1 MELMPTDSFD
11 VLIAEDH
18 ELWREFIR
26 STLQQ
31 HSETLSLH
39 VVTDGPDAIRHASE
53 LQPGLIVLDVGLPTL
68 SGIEAARQIR
78 RLSPRSKILFVSQE
92 ASPALVREALG
103 IGHGYVAKMDAG
115 RELLTAVAA
124 ILRGDQFVG
133 DRFAKHDFARKERPA
148 TRQEHVV
155 YFYPDDDHLLNCLA
169 ELFRKA
175 LGAGDSI
182 IAVTTREHRL
192 SLMERLTTQ
201 GIDVSDAIEKGRITL
216 CDASEE
222 LSRFMDV
229 DGPNKKRLQFQF
241 EDMVR
246 KKAASSATQTNRVVL
261 FGEMVAVLWAQKNY
275 DAAIRLEQLWNELTQ
290 IHPFYLCCAYPAQ
303 EFAENSDGHRAAICA
318 EHSCEVSAF

>member
-1 MELMPTDSFD
+1 MPTDSFD

-18 ELWREFIR
+18 GLWREFIH

-31 HSETLSLH
+31 HSDAWNIH
-39 VVTDGPDAIRHASE
+39 KVTDGPDAIQQARE
-53 LQPGLIVLDVGLPTL
+53 LQPGLIVLDIGLPML

-78 RLSPRSKILFVSQE
+78 KLSPRSKILFVSQE

-103 IGHGYVAKMDAG
+103 IGDGYVAKMDAG

-124 ILRGDQFVG
+124 ILRGQQFVG
-133 DRFAKHDFARKERPA
+133 ARFADHDFARKERPPA
-148 TRQEHVV
+148 RQEHVV

-182 IAVTTREHRL
+182 IAVTTHEHRL
-192 SLMERLTTQ
+192 GLVERLTVQ
-201 GIDVSDAIEKGRITL
+201 GIDFSDAIEKGRITL
-216 CDASEE
+216 SDASEE
-222 LSRFMDV
+222 LSQLMDA
-229 DGPNKKRLQFQF
+229 DGPNKKRLEFQF
-241 EDMVR
+241 EDMIR
-246 KKAASSATQTNRVVL
+246 KKTASPTNRVVL

-275 DAAIRLEQLWNELTQ
+275 DAAIRLEQLWNELTR

-303 EFAENSDGHRAAICA
+303 EFAANSNGHRAAICA
-318 EHSCEVSAF
+318 EHTCEVSAF